1 MEGVLGDEKQVFE
14 GDAALDRETVKVQ
27 ECGGGFGAGGNPC
40 SCLNLFL
47 EHVQGFA
54 WNH

>member
-27 ECGGGFGAGGNPC
+27 ECGGGVWCRWQPLQL
-40 SCLNLFL
+40 S
-47 EHVQGFA
+47 
-54 WNH
+54 